1 MKPHIFTSKEVTESR
16 VEECDVCI
24 IGSGAGGATVA
35 ANLVAAGKSVVMLEA
50 GPYFTRKDFAL
61 HEAAAFQNL
70 YQERG
75 TRATDDQAITIMQGR
90 NVVVAPR
97 LIGPAAFG
105 FLNAFCL
112 YGGIVLISKS

>member
-90 NVVVAPR
+90 NV
-97 LIGPAAFG
+97 
-105 FLNAFCL
+105 
-112 YGGIVLISKS
+112 GGGTTIN